1 MLWILCSTG
10 WGIWHTNFC
19 VEIVNLLTV
28 LYSVPFPLPV
38 PKFYLVFLSFSLT
51 SAFHKAGLQAEAVKV
66 LEQLTLNAVNESRF
80 DDAGYYF
87 WKLSIQCLDIARGQ
101 LPDISRLFISITGKF
116 EIKIYLKLIASH

>member
-10 WGIWHTNFC
+10 WGIWHTNFG
-19 VEIVNLLTV
+19 VVDSF
-28 LYSVPFPLPV
+28 YSVPFPLPV

-101 LPDISRLFISITGKF
+101 LPDILCLFISITRKF
-116 EIKIYLKLIASH
+116 